1 MLVHG
6 RGCHVLGLVVVVTI
20 LDILE
25 VPGLEDD
32 VAWSGLDAGTRGV
45 EGMMDENLVGS

>member
-32 VAWSGLDAGTRGV
+32 VARDRVDTHTRRVRG
-45 EGMMDENLVGS
+45 EIDKDLVGR